1 MKIETKYNI
10 GDLVWWKTESHNGSG
25 IVKKAE
31 IQIGEDDLTISYNVS
46 LTGFNLCL
54 PFKEKDLYPTQEE
67 MIKSLED
74 NESYKISN
82 TIQWL

>member
-25 IVKKAE
+25 IVKGAK

-46 LTGFNLCL
+46 LTDYNLYL
-54 PFKEKDLYPTQEE
+54 PFKEQDLYPTQEE
-67 MIKSLED
+67 MLKSLED
-74 NESYKISN
+74 NESYKIGNS
-82 TIQWL
+82 IQWL